1 MSSDT
6 PRRSSH
12 NTLASVDQ
20 DSKSLECKTLT
31 TSTSL
36 TAASLAVPPS
46 SSPSQPKIAPPIPPV
61 KYSKRFRAKNDPDVA
76 RARAIYFRAY
86 ASGMGLVILSIFA
99 IFTIYWGSLWKVP
112 AHSLQGWVVDFDGG
126 EVGQYV
132 VSELSAINNPVMHWN
147 VVSSDVFGDVEG
159 VIDALRDD
167 KSWAAV
173 IINPGASARLADSI
187 ASPNDAYQGTDA
199 ISVYAVEARNEQ
211 AYRNFIRPAAQA
223 SLEVIKAK
231 FTIMLA
237 GRLASAGNLGS
248 ILSTSPQTL
257 VEPLGYRLVN
267 IIPFNQPV
275 ASAVAFVGLIYLLIL
290 AFFIVMIA
298 HGAREASGINRMLG
312 CGSLIR
318 VRLVSCLVGYFFLS
332 FFYSLLNLAFKL
344 DLTRRYGHGG
354 FLVFW
359 MLNWIGML
367 AVGMALESMITIL
380 TPRYIPFFMLLW
392 IITNVSVCVFPID
405 MLPKIYRYGYAV
417 PFYNIS
423 NSIRSIAFGT
433 KDTRSYHFRHY
444 IQITADYHNP
454 VGLNF
459 GVLFAWVLL
468 SCITLPL
475 LQWYVRRRD
484 DRTETVNT
492 LPVINPKESA

>member
-1 MSSDT
+1 MSSET

-12 NTLASVDQ
+12 NTLASVET
-20 DSKSLECKTLT
+20 KLG

-36 TAASLAVPPS
+36 TAASEAVTPS
-46 SSPSQPKIAPPIPPV
+46 RSPTQSNLLSSIPPV
-61 KYSKRFRAKNDPDVA
+61 KYSKRFRAQNNPEVA
-76 RARAIYFRAY
+76 KARAIYFRAY

-99 IFTIYWGSLWKVP
+99 IFTVYWGSLWKVP
-112 AHSLQGWVVDFDGG
+112 AHSLQGWIVNFDGG
-126 EVGQYV
+126 EVGDFV
-132 VSELSAINNPVMHWN
+132 VNELSAMVNPVIHWDF
-147 VVSSDVFGDVEG
+147 VSADAFDNADG
-159 VIDALRDD
+159 VIKALKED

-173 IINPGASARLADSI
+173 IINPGASVRLADSI
-187 ASPNDAYQGTDA
+187 ASPDATYNGADA
-199 ISVYAVEARNEQ
+199 ISFYAVEARNEQ

-223 SLEVIKAK
+223 SLEVIRAK
-231 FTIMLA
+231 FTRVLA
-237 GRLASAGNLGS
+237 GRLASADNLGS

-257 VEPLGYRLVN
+257 VEPLGYKVVN

-298 HGAREASGINRMLG
+298 HGAREASGINRILG

-344 DLTRRYGHGG
+344 DLSRRYGSGG
-354 FLVFW
+354 FLIFW
-359 MLNWIGML
+359 MLNWVGML

-433 KDTRSYHFRHY
+433 KDTL
-444 IQITADYHNP
+444 
-454 VGLNF
+454 GLNF
-459 GVLFAWVLL
+459 GILLAWVLL

-484 DRTETVNT
+484 DRAEIKNT
-492 LPVINPKESA
+492 PPAPDPKQSA